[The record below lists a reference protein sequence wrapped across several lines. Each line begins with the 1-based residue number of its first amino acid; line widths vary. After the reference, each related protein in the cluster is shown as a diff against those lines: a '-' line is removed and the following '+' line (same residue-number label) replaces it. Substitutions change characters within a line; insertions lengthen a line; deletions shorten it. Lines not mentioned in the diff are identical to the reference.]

1 MTPLSI
7 FSCVNEMS
15 MNLMLDCLSFM
26 SRLEKQIVK
35 INPISQKA
43 LLNYLMFFFLAQK
56 KSDVFSFRYI
66 KTILLLSYLRQCRY
80 WKFPKLHYD
89 CRHPKDQIPRVQ
101 VTGQDKTRGIQITR
115 SRVTITSA

>member
-15 MNLMLDCLSFM
+15 MNLMLDCLGFM

-56 KSDVFSFRYI
+56 KI
-66 KTILLLSYLRQCRY
+66 
-80 WKFPKLHYD
+80 
-89 CRHPKDQIPRVQ
+89 
-101 VTGQDKTRGIQITR
+101 
-115 SRVTITSA
+115 